1 MADEPYCVNV
11 LTMMY
16 RNTSRCFE
24 IRWEWHHICIEI
36 ICSVNVHIIQCS
48 CTCVHHYNWCQ
59 SVKKDLYTNLQE
71 KQRKSPNFQIF
82 TQNKMYICSY
92 QNLHL
97 CFNTHVR
104 QWLHLISQKCYL
116 GQKEN
121 TSLIRVKSPD
131 ACIVT

>member
-1 MADEPYCVNV
+1 MCRANVFDANQNV
-11 LTMMY
+11 LLCYDMHFVSQISTMSEY
-16 RNTSRCFE
+16 
-24 IRWEWHHICIEI
+24 
-36 ICSVNVHIIQCS
+36 
-48 CTCVHHYNWCQ
+48 
-59 SVKKDLYTNLQE
+59 LQE

-116 GQKEN
+116 GQNEN
-121 TSLIRVKSPD
+121 TSLIRVKSLD